1 MQLRKSER
9 SKAKIKMALQ
19 GPSGAGKT
27 LSALLIAQGLTNGN
41 LSKVAIIDTENGSA
55 DLYSHLGN
63 YNVLTLE
70 SPHSP
75 ERYMEAIDV
84 CLNAGME
91 VIILDSISHA
101 WDYLIDYH
109 SSLPGNSFTNWAKIT
124 PRQKAFVDKILQCNA
139 HIISTMRVK
148 QDYVLSEKNGKM
160 VPEKVG
166 LKAIQRDEISYEFT
180 IVFDIDSK
188 HFAVSSKDRTQLFE
202 GKPPFTINTST
213 GKKILD
219 WCNSTLSKEELK
231 QMVIQCNTLK
241 ELTELYNTNLDL
253 AKSIEHDFISKRDLL
268 QNLINNATKSSNGNG
283 TYTHKQ

>member
-219 WCNSTLSKEELK
+219 WCNSTLTKEELK

-253 AKSIEHDFISKRDLL
+253 AKSIEHDFISKKDLL
-268 QNLINNATKSSNGNG
+268 QNLINNATKSTNGNG
-283 TYTHKQ
+283 TYTHK

>member
-41 LSKVAIIDTENGSA
+41 LAKVAIIDTENGSA

-219 WCNSTLSKEELK
+219 WCNSTLTKEKLK

-253 AKSIEHDFISKRDLL
+253 AKSIEHDFISKKDLL

-283 TYTHKQ
+283 TYTHK